1 MNKEE
6 IQRQAEDYIESM
18 RSQLDTVYSAPVTEG
33 GMEYLMEHQDE
44 ITFCEDEIEEDLD
57 ILDFLDEDDDIVLKE
72 FFGEGNAIVRNFF
85 GEE

>member
-57 ILDFLDEDDDIVLKE
+57 ILDFLDEDDIVLKE